1 MSIKTIFKS
10 LLALTTVFAL
20 ASCAENDVFNPDK
33 AQNTSSLKVPANFD
47 WTTTRTITTGISS
60 PVNTQV
66 SIYFG
71 KECKD
76 NQLLMEIGLTKDEPR
91 EISLD
96 LPTAS
101 NAFYVKYSTENG
113 DKVLEVK
120 IGANTRIA
128 DAKVALPE
136 DAISR
141 TESIENIDY
150 FYTPAKNVYGTVMF
164 EDFFPE
170 KGDYDFNDFVVG
182 YNISYDITGG
192 TGGLTTDGVTL
203 KLQIR
208 AIGGSLPYRFGV
220 EFTCLQT
227 KYVRD
232 NLDIKSNTEGIE
244 MKLIST
250 KDDDPAVF
258 IIEGTNL
265 LKDGLFYNTEKL
277 SEKVMPEI
285 TCRILRDNKNDTKAA
300 GQFGALAYITYNTN
314 FFIKNVNTNEEI
326 HLKGYATTKD
336 ATNLNTQFYTED
348 NFVWGMKVPVLIP
361 NAIEKT
367 DFTEAYPDFASWVT
381 SGGTN
386 NADWYTN
393 INSDKVINP

>member
-47 WTTTRTITTGISS
+47 WTTTRTITAGISS

-66 SIYFG
+66 SIYSG

-96 LPTAS
+96 LPKAS

-314 FFIKNVNTNEEI
+314 FFIKNINTNEEI